1 LRVFPFAFLLAVAVV
16 AGPAP
21 AAGGDAF
28 PIRSPWPVAGGAAK
42 LAPGAARLQVPK
54 AWLDIQ
60 ARREKRWRSFPDL
73 VVHPGGEWSPQF
85 GDRRGVRAP
94 LESVRSSRAGQPVR
108 AAAGPLVMKVA
119 LIRIEFNTD
128 RGGGKSTGDGRFDLG
143 NPGASAPAID
153 RPPHNRKFYQDHLE
167 ALRRYYDAQSYGSVD
182 IQGEV
187 WPRDTSNVISAYRV
201 SDMADYGPW
210 AFGSSIYPA
219 AVKMFQDFLLA
230 ADTQSRALGDSI
242 PWNDYSYVD
251 PASGRKGYRILVVH
265 AGSDLQS
272 DVLQDSPED
281 IPTFTLGV
289 ADSDRVVFPGA
300 TKRCPPVA
308 GDTLAEYCPIGSAL
322 FLPETINQDGY
333 YGAINAVIAHECGHL
348 LFGLS
353 DLYDIVN
360 GLPVCGY
367 WSLMDTGNLAG
378 AVIPQDSGEDIYAV
392 GLLPPSIDPFQ
403 RFFVGDALTFPE
415 VTYDGAPTQILD
427 GERHPDMRAVTQ
439 SGDEFV
445 LLENRAIAAG
455 TTITLDQD
463 PVSHVILGPK
473 DPDKYEYDALL
484 PTWPLD
490 SPSYGKQAG
499 GIVAWHIDTSVL
511 TYSTSL
517 RVNDDFGFNTN
528 RRRLGVS
535 VIEADG
541 LADLGDLGSP
551 LLFGSH
557 RDPFYKSNNA
567 TLSDTTAPNLIP
579 NVGTRPHVRLDF
591 LDEPNDTMLFTA
603 QRTWQLPGW
612 PVVTEFPPGGP
623 QLLAVDADGDTGDN
637 ALEVCWAGGD
647 TTSADANGVFVL
659 KKNGQGMFGPSALLA
674 SLPDR
679 PRPLI
684 AALPA
689 PQGPIGAQG
698 PSWLAISTYAAAG
711 SGGQVWM
718 IDASTAN
725 AGQAVAGW
733 PPALPSLVSTP
744 PMIVG
749 ENSSASVL
757 VGCEDG
763 HVYALALDG
772 SVRARSRDAL
782 TGGIRGRLAAVQ
794 VENVAVGTDAVP
806 PPVGTLSGW
815 LVAAGAAGGKAAV
828 WFFDP
833 VAGPNAR
840 MPFVS
845 GWPQSLASSAG
856 FAPDF
861 LWLDF
866 DGAGSAGG
874 NPSGCRAGLPEL
886 VAHDRNRMWAF
897 CAEGRLLPGWGRAL
911 SDTLVAALGAGDPDG
926 DGFPEVLTQTSDSKV
941 AFVNLTGY
949 PSPGWPRAGS
959 NEGVLSENPELTAPS
974 PAQRFPTSSPPLALD
989 LNGDGRC
996 EVVAPNT
1003 SGILAALDVNGH
1015 TPAGWPLATGSGAG
1029 GSAVAADLDRDGY
1042 LDLVAPDRFGTLFAY
1057 SLPVPALP
1065 ATTQPWRMLGG
1076 DPGRTAALPSARM
1089 TPTPGAVA
1097 GPLIQG
1103 SLKAFPNPARKR
1115 PVSFAYQLSEPAD
1128 VEFRILDASG
1138 HEVASFSRS
1147 GQRADN
1153 LAIWEPGDLPAGLYL
1168 ARVRFRSSGREE
1180 VQVLSLGLIR

>member
-1 LRVFPFAFLLAVAVV
+1 LRGFSFSLLLAAACVV
-16 AGPAP
+16 AGPGP
-21 AAGGDAF
+21 AAGGSAL
-28 PIRSPWPVAGGAAK
+28 PVRSIWPKTAGAAQ
-42 LAPGAARLQVPK
+42 LSPGTLRAKVPQ
-54 AWLDIQ
+54 AWLDAQ
-60 ARREKRWRSFPDL
+60 RERERRWRSFPDL
-73 VVHPGGEWSPQF
+73 VVHPSREWSPQF
-85 GDRRGVRAP
+85 LDRRGVRAP
-94 LESVRSSRAGQPVR
+94 LESVRRSGPAL
-108 AAAGPLVMKVA
+108 AGPARPPGAPHVIKVA
-119 LIRIEFNTD
+119 MIRIDFNTD
-128 RGGGKSTGDGRFDLG
+128 RGGGKSTGNGRFDLG
-143 NPGASAPAID
+143 TPGEAAPAID
-153 RPPHNRKFYQDHLE
+153 RPPHNRKFYMDHLE
-167 ALRRYYDAQSYGSVD
+167 ALRRYYDAQSYGTVD

-201 SDMADYGPW
+201 SDMADFGPW

-219 AVKMFQDFLLA
+219 AVKMFQTFLLA
-230 ADTQSRALGDSI
+230 ADAQAKALNDTI
-242 PWNDYSYVD
+242 PWHELD
-251 PASGRKGYRILVVH
+251 GIMIIH

-272 DVLQDSPED
+272 DVYQDSPED

-289 ADSDRVVFPGA
+289 ADTDRVVFPGA
-300 TKRCPPVA
+300 IKRCPPVP
-308 GDTLAEYCPIGSAL
+308 GDTLAEYCPIRNAL

-333 YGAINAVIAHECGHL
+333 YGANNAVIAHECGHL

-353 DLYDIVN
+353 DLYDIEN
-360 GLPVCGY
+360 GLPVVGY

-378 AVIPQDSGEDIYAV
+378 AVIPQDSGEPIYAV
-392 GLLPPSIDPFQ
+392 GLLPPAVDPFQ

-415 VTYDGAPTQILD
+415 VTYDGAPIRILD
-427 GERHPDMRAVTQ
+427 GERHPDMRAVTL
-439 SGDEFV
+439 SADEFV
-445 LLENRAIAAG
+445 LLENRAIASG
-455 TTITLDQD
+455 DTLVLDQD
-463 PVSHVILGPK
+463 PVSHVILGPR
-473 DPDKYEYDALL
+473 DPDRYEYDSLL
-484 PTWPLD
+484 P
-490 SPSYGKQAG
+490 GG

-511 TYSTSL
+511 TYTTSL

-591 LDEPNDTMLFTA
+591 LDEPNDTMTFTA

-612 PVVTEFPPGGP
+612 PVATDFPPGGP
-623 QLLAVDADGDTGDN
+623 QLLAVDADGDATDN

-647 TTSADANGVFVL
+647 TLSADANGVFML
-659 KKNGQGMFGPSALLA
+659 RKNGQGLFGPSALLT

-679 PRPLI
+679 PRPLL

-698 PSWLAISTYAAAG
+698 PCWLAVSTYAAGG

-718 IDASTAN
+718 IDASLGN
-725 AGQAVAGW
+725 AGQTVAGW
-733 PPALPSLVSTP
+733 PATLPSLVSTP
-744 PMIVG
+744 PVIVG
-749 ENSSASVL
+749 PSSIASVL

-782 TGGIRGRLAAVQ
+782 PGGIRGRLAAVQ
-794 VENVAVGTDAVP
+794 VPHAFAIADVSPQTGD
-806 PPVGTLSGW
+806 SGW
-815 LVAAGAAGGKAAV
+815 LVAAGAAGGQVGV
-828 WFFDP
+828 WILDP
-833 VAGPNAR
+833 AGGPNAR

-845 GWPQSLASSAG
+845 GWPQSLASNSG

-861 LWLDF
+861 LWIDF
-866 DGAGSAGG
+866 DGVGGAAG
-874 NPSGCRAGLPEL
+874 NPSACRAGLPEL
-886 VAHDRNRMWAF
+886 VAHDRNRLWAF

-926 DGFPEVLTQTSDSKV
+926 DGFPEVLTQTPNSKV
-941 AFVNLTGY
+941 AFINLTGY

-959 NEGVLSENPELTAPS
+959 QEGVLSENPELTAPN
-974 PAQRFPTSSPPLALD
+974 PAQSFPTSSPPLALD

-1003 SGILAALDVNGH
+1003 SGILAALDADGH
-1015 TPAGWPLATGSGAG
+1015 TPAGWPLATGAGAG
-1029 GSAVAADLDRDGY
+1029 GAAVAADLDRDGY
-1042 LDLVAPDRFGTLFAY
+1042 LDLVAPDRFGMLFAY
-1057 SLPVPALP
+1057 SLPVRIGSPGAH
-1065 ATTQPWRMLGG
+1065 PWRMLGG
-1076 DPGRTAALPSARM
+1076 DPGRTSALPTVGMS
-1089 TPTPGAVA
+1089 PTPGPVA

-1115 PVSFAYQLSEPAD
+1115 PISFAYQLSEPAD
-1128 VEFRILDASG
+1128 VEFRILDSSG

-1168 ARVRFRSSGREE
+1168 ARVRFRSSGSEE
-1180 VQVLSLGLIR
+1180 VQVLPLGLIR